1 MYQIIQK
8 ADKYTSYELR
18 ETETNAW
25 VKISPK
31 RGGIVTGYGVEGEE
45 YLYMDQATFDD
56 PKANIRGGIPIL
68 FPISGQLKDK
78 TYEWAGHKYV
88 LENHG
93 VARNNAW
100 EVVSTE
106 ANADYAAITIKL
118 QSTPE
123 TVVSY
128 PFAFELIFTIKL
140 SNQKLTIEQAYT
152 NHSEQDMPMYPG
164 FHPYFLVDHKDNTF
178 ETDAQEIIYLKDRIK
193 LAFTGE
199 IDMAQLPDSIALSS
213 AKTKQIVF
221 QPKANRR
228 VKLSY
233 GNQFEYVVLWSED
246 GKPFICVEPWMAL
259 TNELN
264 VKQELTYVKPNEAL
278 KTNLTISVEKIN

>member
-8 ADKYTSYELR
+8 ADKYSSCELR
-18 ETETNAW
+18 ETETNTW
-25 VKISPK
+25 VTVSPG
-31 RGGIVTGYGVEGEE
+31 RGGIVTSYGVNGEE
-45 YLYMDQATFDD
+45 YLYLDQATLDD

-78 TYEWAGHKYV
+78 TYEWAGIKYV

-93 VARNNAW
+93 VARNHPW
-100 EVVSTE
+100 EVIGNE

-118 QSTPE
+118 LNTQE
-123 TVVSY
+123 TLVSY

-140 SNQKLTIEQAYT
+140 SNQKLTIEQAYV

-164 FHPYFLVDHKDNTF
+164 FHPYFSVDHKNNTF
-178 ETDAQEIIYLKDRIK
+178 ETDAEQIIYLQNGVK

-199 IDMAQLPDSIALSS
+199 IDMAQLPESIALSK
-213 AKTKQIVF
+213 AKTKEISF
-221 QPKANRR
+221 QPKAGRR
-228 VKLSY
+228 VRLSY
-233 GNQFEYVVLWSED
+233 GDEFDYVVLWSVD

-264 VKQELTYVKPNEAL
+264 VKRELTYVKPNETL
-278 KTNLTISVEKIN
+278 KTFLRISVEKLT